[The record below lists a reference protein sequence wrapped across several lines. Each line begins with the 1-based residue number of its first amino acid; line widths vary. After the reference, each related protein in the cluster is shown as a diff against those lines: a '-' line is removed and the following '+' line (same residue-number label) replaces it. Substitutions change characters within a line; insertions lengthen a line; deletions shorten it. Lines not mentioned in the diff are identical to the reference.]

1 MSMTQKDKVVTA
13 LKTGREMTAKQIGA
27 QFKIASPTKII
38 SELRREGYAIYLN
51 RRVDTKGRETMKY
64 RLGTPTRAMVALAAQ
79 VAGASVFGA

>member
-1 MSMTQKDKVVTA
+1 MYMTQKDKVVTA
-13 LKTGREMTAKQIGA
+13 LKTGREMTAKQIGV

-38 SELRREGYAIYLN
+38 SELRRDGYAIYLN